1 MRSDRTKLIH
11 ITTRIRVIANLVM
24 VVADCKA
31 VSPPYESNIEA
42 IIPSMLAQ
50 NIFCN
55 LGASCRPPE
64 VKVSTT
70 IDPLSD
76 EVKKKLATNKMAS
89 TELRV
94 TKGCFSSNL

>member
-1 MRSDRTKLIH
+1 MRSDRTKLID
-11 ITTRIRVIANLVM
+11 ITTRISANANPVM
-24 VVADCKA
+24 VVADCNA
-31 VSPPYESNIEA
+31 VSPPYKSKMEA

-50 NIFCN
+50 NIFCT

-76 EVKKKLATNKMAS
+76 EITKKLATNKIAN

-94 TKGCFSSNL
+94 TNGCFSSNL